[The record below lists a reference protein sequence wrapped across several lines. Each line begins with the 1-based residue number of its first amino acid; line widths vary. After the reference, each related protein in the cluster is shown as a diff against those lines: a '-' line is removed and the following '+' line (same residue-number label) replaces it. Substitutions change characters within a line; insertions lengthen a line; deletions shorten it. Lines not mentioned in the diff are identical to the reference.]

1 MQGRLGPSLSPSR
14 KMICGGCSLS
24 RHQHYCSVGPVRCG
38 VAMMH
43 IQPITV
49 AVIIGF
55 IIGLTMGA
63 VIAGLVLTERR
74 ARHWIVYLRLPEE
87 LHRRLRDE
95 ATDHMCS
102 LKAEIISRLQASFSP
117 PNGSVT
123 DQVVPSPPTEPC

>member
-1 MQGRLGPSLSPSR
+1 
-14 KMICGGCSLS
+14 MICGGCSFS
-24 RHQHYCSVGPVRCG
+24 RYQHYRAVGPVRCG

-55 IIGLTMGA
+55 IIGLTVGA
-63 VIAGLVLTERR
+63 VVAGLVLTERR
-74 ARHWIVYLRLPEE
+74 SRHWIVYLRLPEE

-102 LKAEIISRLQASFSP
+102 LKAEIINRLQASFRQ
-117 PNGSVT
+117 PNG
-123 DQVVPSPPTEPC
+123 DQVVDAPRL